1 MPKLTNEKI
10 IQKFRQKFEIL
21 KEQGKVEDINLT
33 DNQILMNYE
42 MMAEKQ
48 TERYERGEIPAKNTL
63 RETIEL
69 FKKGESSYW
78 QLRSAQKIAKNLLD
92 SGYEFS
98 DEEKEYL
105 QSVEKGRQSN
115 NFRKKGREKLFEI
128 VENVKEWYLHSSN
141 DSNIERQAHYAIF
154 GS

>member
-10 IQKFRQKFEIL
+10 IQKFRQKFDIL
-21 KEQGKVEDINLT
+21 KEQGKVENINLT
-33 DNQILMNYE
+33 DDQILMNYE
-42 MMAEKQ
+42 MMSEKQ

-78 QLRSAQKIAKNLLD
+78 QLRSAQKIARNLLD
-92 SGYEFS
+92 IGYNFS
-98 DEEKEYL
+98 EEEKAYL
-105 QSVEKGRQSN
+105 ESVEKGRQSN
-115 NFRKKGREKLFEI
+115 NFRKKGREPLFEI
-128 VENVKEWYLHSSN
+128 VKRVNKWYKNSSR
-141 DSNIERQAHYAIF
+141 DANIDRQAHYAIF